1 MVRRPALAAAWGIG
15 LCACAL
21 DMAGLGERPLLGN
34 GAGTAAPSEAS
45 TADETSTEADARE
58 DAALGDT
65 STPIGDAVSPTD
77 TSPADAHSDSAALC
91 DEDGDGYLS
100 TTGGCGGNDCCDQDA
115 HVHPGQESYFTKA
128 GACGGYDYDC
138 DGKETAEYGA
148 ANCQWSAFSCSGDGF
163 AAPTPS
169 CGAFGTFTSCSIP
182 WYDAF
187 TCVGAN
193 ASQAQACR

>member
-1 MVRRPALAAAWGIG
+1 MVSRPVLAAAWGMV

-34 GAGTAAPSEAS
+34 DAGTVPPSDGS
-45 TADETSTEADARE
+45 TADETSAPDARE
-58 DAALGDT
+58 DAAVVDT
-65 STPIGDAVSPTD
+65 SVSIEDALAPTD
-77 TSPADAHSDSAALC
+77 TSPADAHPESAVGC

-100 TTGGCGGNDCCDQDA
+100 KTGGCGGNDCCDQDP
-115 HVHPGQESYFTKA
+115 HVHPGQESYFTDA

-148 ANCQWSAFSCSGDGF
+148 ADCEWSAFSCSGDGF
-163 AAPTPS
+163 AAPVPS